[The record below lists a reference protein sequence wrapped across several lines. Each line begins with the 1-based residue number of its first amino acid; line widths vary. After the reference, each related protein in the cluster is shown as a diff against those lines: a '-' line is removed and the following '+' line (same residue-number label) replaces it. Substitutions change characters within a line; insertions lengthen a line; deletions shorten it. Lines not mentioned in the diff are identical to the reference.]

1 MALDTESLLTEKARL
16 EKQIKQA
23 ELEIS
28 YNGGLAQLSTIN
40 PNSPTATSLRD
51 SKARLDS
58 STSYLDT
65 INEKLAASETSS
77 TAQQSTTTQENTPL
91 SEPKVVDV
99 TSQPPVV
106 PVEAGTPAEKATP
119 TEEDPMAAA
128 IAANQAT
135 NEEESPTEQKV
146 IDSSSDAK
154 MSQEEQGQLREY
166 QETQRAK
173 LKAEESIV
181 PPKATPTIDVV
192 ASRPKDWRVR
202 MSLAPSAD
210 YLYNVAKEGDLLFPL
225 QKTRG
230 VIFPYVPTVQTGY
243 RANYEPADIAHTNYK
258 SYFYKNS
265 SVDDVSV
272 TAEFTAQDITEARYL
287 LAVIHFFKSVTK
299 MFYGQDKAP
308 VAGTPPPLVYL
319 SGFGSY
325 QYDNHPMVITS
336 FTYSLP
342 NDVDYI
348 RTESTSIYKSSSGTT
363 TSKTGSSSIL
373 DTIKSRLGILKKGGG
388 TNSTVPDYSY
398 LSSSEVT
405 YVPTKLQI
413 TLTGHPIVTRREISQ
428 QFSLAEY
435 AKGTLNKGSTRGS
448 GIW

>member
-1 MALDTESLLTEKARL
+1 MAE
-16 EKQIKQA
+16 
-23 ELEIS
+23 
-28 YNGGLAQLSTIN
+28 
-40 PNSPTATSLRD
+40 
-51 SKARLDS
+51 
-58 STSYLDT
+58 
-65 INEKLAASETSS
+65 
-77 TAQQSTTTQENTPL
+77 
-91 SEPKVVDV
+91 
-99 TSQPPVV
+99 
-106 PVEAGTPAEKATP
+106 
-119 TEEDPMAAA
+119 A
-128 IAANQAT
+128 IAANQAS
-135 NEEESPTEQKV
+135 NEEESPTEQQV
-146 IDSSSDAK
+146 IDSSSDVK

-166 QETQRAK
+166 QETQRAI
-173 LKAEESIV
+173 LKAEETTVIT
-181 PPKATPTIDVV
+181 KATPTIEVV

-230 VIFPYVPTVQTGY
+230 VVFPYIPTVQTGY

-258 SYFYKNS
+258 SFFYKNS

-299 MFYGQDKAP
+299 MFYGKDEAP
-308 VAGTPPPLVYL
+308 RAGTPPPLVYL

-348 RTESTSIYKSSSGTT
+348 RTESTSVYKSSNTATT
-363 TSKTGSSSIL
+363 KTGSSSMFDI
-373 DTIKSRLGILKKGGG
+373 IKSRLGILKKGGG
-388 TNSTVPDYSY
+388 TNPTVPDYSY
-398 LSSSEVT
+398 LSNTEVT

-435 AKGTLNKGSTRGS
+435 AKGTLNKGSVRGS